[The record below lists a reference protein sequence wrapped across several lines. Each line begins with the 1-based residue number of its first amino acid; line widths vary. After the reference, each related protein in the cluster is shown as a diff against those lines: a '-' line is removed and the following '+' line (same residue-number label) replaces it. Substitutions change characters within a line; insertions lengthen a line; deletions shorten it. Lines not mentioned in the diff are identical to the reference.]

1 MSLETYIYS
10 MVLIRDMVGWLEMN
24 KESLKKAREEI
35 IKTLSN
41 LDIDLIDRLEL
52 LINMNELLQENR
64 YEEGIKVLRKS
75 KK

>member
-1 MSLETYIYS
+1 MVYLFNGVYKKS
-10 MVLIRDMVGWLEMN
+10 MVGLGMN

-35 IKTLSN
+35 IKALSN
-41 LDIDLIDRLEL
+41 LDIDLVDRLEL
-52 LINMNELLQENR
+52 LININELLQENR

>member
-1 MSLETYIYS
+1 MWLETYIYS
-10 MVLIRDMVGWLEMN
+10 MVFIKKSVVWLGMN

-41 LDIDLIDRLEL
+41 LDIDLVDRLEL

-64 YEEGIKVLRKS
+64 YEEGIKVLKKS

>member
-1 MSLETYIYS
+1 

-41 LDIDLIDRLEL
+41 LDIDLVDRLEL
-52 LINMNELLQENR
+52 LININELLQENR

>member
-1 MSLETYIYS
+1 MVYLFNGVYKKS
-10 MVLIRDMVGWLEMN
+10 MVGLGMN

-41 LDIDLIDRLEL
+41 LDIDLVDRLEL
-52 LINMNELLQENR
+52 LININELLQENR

>member
-1 MSLETYIYS
+1 
-10 MVLIRDMVGWLEMN
+10 MVLIRGMVGWLEMN

-41 LDIDLIDRLEL
+41 LDIDLVDRLEL
-52 LINMNELLQENR
+52 LININELLQENR

>member
-1 MSLETYIYS
+1 
-10 MVLIRDMVGWLEMN
+10 MVLIRVMVGWLGMN

-35 IKTLSN
+35 IKVLIN
-41 LDIDLIDRLEL
+41 LDIDLVDRLEL
-52 LINMNELLQENR
+52 LININELLQENR

>member
-1 MSLETYIYS
+1 
-10 MVLIRDMVGWLEMN
+10 MVGWLGMN

-35 IKTLSN
+35 IKVLIN
-41 LDIDLIDRLEL
+41 LDIDLVDRLEL
-52 LINMNELLQENR
+52 LININELLQENR

>member
-1 MSLETYIYS
+1 
-10 MVLIRDMVGWLEMN
+10 MVFIKKSVVWLGMN

-41 LDIDLIDRLEL
+41 LDIDLVDRLEL

-64 YEEGIKVLRKS
+64 YEEGIKVLKKS

>member
-1 MSLETYIYS
+1 
-10 MVLIRDMVGWLEMN
+10 MN

-41 LDIDLIDRLEL
+41 LDIDLVDRLEL
-52 LINMNELLQENR
+52 LININELLQENR